1 MLPTLISSHEYVDR
15 KNIVLF
21 NSTLDIMKA
30 FELNEKLKIDD
41 TESEFK
47 KEFSISKKDWLT

>member
-1 MLPTLISSHEYVDR
+1 MLPTLISSHEYVD
-15 KNIVLF
+15 F